1 MPLILVIIVVT
12 IAYLIGSASGG
23 LLLASLFG
31 QGDPRHGGSG
41 NIGATNALRTGG
53 RAYGLTALL
62 FDMIKGVVAA
72 GLVPW
77 LFAVDGPWPFVAG
90 VFAILGH
97 VFPVYYG
104 FRGGKG
110 AATCIGVLLVLMP
123 GSLVFGAAVWV
134 AVLVASGYVGLSTIL
149 GMLAVAIASFF
160 VPGLSDA
167 AHIFVI
173 VASIIIIYTH
183 RSNISRMLAGNENR
197 FESAR
202 FWRR

>member
-23 LLLASLFG
+23 LLLAPLFG
-31 QGDPRHGGSG
+31 QGDPRRGGSG

-53 RAYGLTALL
+53 RAYGLAVLL

-149 GMLAVAIASFF
+149 GMLAVAVASFF
-160 VPGLSDA
+160 VPGLASA
-167 AHIFVI
+167 AHVFVI